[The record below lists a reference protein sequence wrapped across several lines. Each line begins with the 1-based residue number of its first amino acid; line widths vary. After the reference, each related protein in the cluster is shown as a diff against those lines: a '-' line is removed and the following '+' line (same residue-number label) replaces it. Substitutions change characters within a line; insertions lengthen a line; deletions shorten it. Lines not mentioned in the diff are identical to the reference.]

1 MTFDYKSCTS
11 QLCDIQVFSTVVH
24 HWLWRLLY
32 IFQLCWLVAESAFIT
47 INQYI
52 KRLFTLWYTYP
63 FIIYSTKNIIS
74 KFSKLLCGHFRRSDK
89 VDQNTINHCHCHGSC
104 KLVIGLMANGF
115 TFFLHLV
122 FRYWQKFHSYG
133 IRMIRRRPL
142 SIYSLYPCPCPA
154 LRTGIWKLEIYI
166 WFSTFIFGNA
176 ISAVFPQN
184 TKALTMGEHGNE
196 KLGYESQIEEFDTAL
211 VCTSVHPF

>member
-1 MTFDYKSCTS
+1 MRIVVTWIKVNSKYKIDVW
-11 QLCDIQVFSTVVH
+11 LWKLHKSTVWYSGV
-24 HWLWRLLY
+24 LNCCTPLTLTTVVY
-32 IFQLCWLVAESAFIT
+32 ISIMLASGWICFHYDQSIYKTFIYT
-47 INQYI
+47 LIYI
-52 KRLFTLWYTYP
+52 SF
-63 FIIYSTKNIIS
+63 YSTKNIIS

-166 WFSTFIFGNA
+166 WLKQ
-176 ISAVFPQN
+176 V
-184 TKALTMGEHGNE
+184 E
-196 KLGYESQIEEFDTAL
+196 
-211 VCTSVHPF
+211 